1 MTRSKPRRTAQLTSG
16 PRWPRNAPLCGLEC
30 PAVAEA
36 PIRST
41 VLVAKAD
48 ANHEKCPPRWLVS
61 ERRGRRDNRGRAT
74 PANLAMRSAAVLS
87 SSADS
92 TQGDRFSADSSIT
105 LWMSLRSGSLHSAP
119 PLCIGQRPDRR
130 SEDDRNATK
139 WTAREARAVGS
150 RTGRGQDRANHPQ
163 DGAGRSPSGGEAFHW
178 GGQADA
184 PRPVHRDYSTTHSTK
199 QQCEVSRSRGR

>member
-1 MTRSKPRRTAQLTSG
+1 MHHSAGWSALRWRKPLSDLQFLWQKPTQTTKSAHHAGWSVSG
-16 PRWPRNAPLCGLEC
+16 AADATTGGSNPRKSRN
-30 PAVAEA
+30 V
-36 PIRST
+36 IRSGSQQ
-41 VLVAKAD
+41 L
-48 ANHEKCPPRWLVS
+48 
-61 ERRGRRDNRGRAT
+61 RRQHARRQIQR
-74 PANLAMRSAAVLS
+74 
-87 SSADS
+87 
-92 TQGDRFSADSSIT
+92 RFVDT

-130 SEDDRNATK
+130 SEDDRNAPK